1 MVLKGV
7 QFCLPG
13 DIWQYLETFLVV
25 ATGAGKGARSC
36 HWYLVSGGQG
46 WWKASW
52 NPRDIA
58 AYCNY
63 LAPHAN
69 GVGVEKPSGQWEHEQ
84 VVAND
89 QSLPL
94 EESILWYSISVV
106 VAMLYSYLTY
116 FFFSLWI
123 KTPFLPALINS
134 MFSIHHLKC
143 TNTMFPTQVIRLNA
157 SS

>member
-1 MVLKGV
+1 MIIVPTYSIKTH
-7 QFCLPG
+7 P
-13 DIWQYLETFLVV
+13 ETFLVV

-116 FFFSLWI
+116 FFSLSESKHHFYLHFII
-123 KTPFLPALINS
+123 KLVESVPYLTHI
-134 MFSIHHLKC
+134 
-143 TNTMFPTQVIRLNA
+143 Q
-157 SS
+157 